1 MTSLRAKGRHHEVS
15 IPSSCTVDD
24 TDRIPEAPETGE
36 NIVSLHRPSGPS
48 SSVGALNVLSHSA
61 SNNPPAFGPYGER
74 ASLRYPSPLPG
85 SQLPKSQGP
94 IGTVPPPHTSMPH
107 YGTQTLYHYQNPETG
122 HLITSSLPP
131 THPAMTCLR
140 EGHHIPG
147 PTHWGI
153 LGLLSAIVFFP
164 VGVLCC
170 LIDREVYCARCG
182 EVIQSGLSA

>member
-1 MTSLRAKGRHHEVS
+1 MASTPTGPPPSYDVATSEGTPSRAPV
-15 IPSSCTVDD
+15 
-24 TDRIPEAPETGE
+24 TGE
-36 NIVSLHRPSGPS
+36 NIVSLQRPSVPS
-48 SSVGALNVLSHSA
+48 SSVGALNVLSDST
-61 SNNPPAFGPYGER
+61 SNNIPVFGPYDER

-85 SQLPKSQGP
+85 SQLPKSQQP
-94 IGTVPPPHTSMPH
+94 IGTVPPRHTSTPR

-131 THPAMTCLR
+131 THPAMICLR

-170 LIDREVYCARCG
+170 LIDREVYCTRCG
-182 EVIQSGLSA
+182 EVIQSGLST